1 MMILLGKICRQIFGE
16 VHFFGWVCSKAK
28 GRCHKACTVAPFAM
42 MIEVNMTLMIMRIVN
57 ISLIFEKE
65 EDWNEV
71 CKHTGE

>member
-1 MMILLGKICRQIFGE
+1 M
-16 VHFFGWVCSKAK
+16 CSKAK